1 MPACKALLKVSD
13 FDTSSCAV
21 FFNLALVM
29 SVLRMVKLFGWEG
42 RVKETVGAKR
52 EAELKWVFRG
62 AMFALANTVVK

>member
-1 MPACKALLKVSD
+1 
-13 FDTSSCAV
+13 
-21 FFNLALVM
+21 M